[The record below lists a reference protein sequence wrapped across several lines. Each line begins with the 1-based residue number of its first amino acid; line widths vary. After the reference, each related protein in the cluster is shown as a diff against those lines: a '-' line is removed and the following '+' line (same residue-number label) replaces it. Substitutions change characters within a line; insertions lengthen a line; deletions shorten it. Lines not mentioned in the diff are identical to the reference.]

1 MKLTRSRAATLLALG
16 IAALLVFATA
26 LAAQSV
32 GRITG
37 AVFDP
42 SGLAIPGA
50 EAAIEN
56 TGTGLSYRTAAN
68 EAGLFGFPELPIG
81 TYRLTV
87 TSEGFKKLVRPNIQL
102 LTAQSL
108 DVPVTLEIGEVSE
121 SVEVAA
127 TAPLLESTVSTV
139 QTTVDV
145 RQMEELPLNGRNPL
159 QLVVLTPG
167 ALQTNVDTTTGQ
179 QDNEGV
185 AVNGARATDNNFR
198 LDGGNYTN
206 TWFGSAPVLP
216 NPDTLQEFT
225 VQSSNYN
232 AKNSGAGVVVE
243 MSTRSGTNRFRGS
256 LFEFM
261 RNEKLNAADTVS
273 RTRAPFKRHQYG
285 GALGGPIQRDR
296 TFFFG
301 SYQGTRERATPSMKV
316 TTPPNQQLRRGDF
329 SGITQIIV
337 DPTTGQPFPGNVIP
351 TDRLDPI
358 TLKLLDTVVPLPN
371 SGNRLIVP
379 RDADKDDDQFLA
391 KVDHV
396 FSTRNQVSVRL
407 FYDRFDFERDTNS
420 VPGVY
425 GDNYFRNRSL
435 TVRDTHTFSPNFVLT
450 ASATWSRFFRD
461 QVPRTPTTLREAGV
475 KYPLGREE
483 DLKEGIRYDAQ
494 GYFNLFSGGA
504 LQQVPAVQGYRASAY
519 YTRDR
524 HVMQFGMDFD
534 RHNVYHVDV
543 SQFEGQFTFNGS
555 RTRSSKVKNSGRSM
569 ADALL
574 GLPSRFSQNAG
585 KTNRLLES
593 QFHLWF
599 QDDWKVWRGV
609 TLNLG
614 VRWEPWLPPV
624 DRDGPDR
631 DRLTGFIPG
640 YQSQVAPQAPAG
652 IVLPNDPGFPASLL
666 RKDWNNL
673 APRVGFAWDVFQT
686 GKTVVRGG
694 YGIYY
699 KRIAGQVLAKA
710 TEVQPFSLLVDR
722 TDLVP
727 SIADPYI
734 GYPGGS
740 PFPFRAPADFSKVEF
755 KPPIS
760 GQVFDPRVPT
770 GYLQNW
776 NFTVEQA
783 VPGEMVVSAG
793 YLGNHAVKLLG
804 TYLANPA
811 IYGPGATLGNL
822 ESRRLYYPDYG
833 QLITREAFG
842 FSNYHALQLQVRRRA
857 TSGLTLLANYVWAKA
872 IDNISR
878 SNNNNSGVRNP
889 FDLNSDRGP
898 SDMDVRHM
906 ANFAFVY
913 SLPALGSPHPL
924 LRGLLNGWQTNGILT
939 MRTGLGMTP
948 LAGADN
954 SLSGNNLDHADLT
967 GTDISRPAGADRM
980 QQWFNT
986 AAFAP
991 NAPGTFGTAGRNI
1004 IRAPGN
1010 VSVDLSLFKNFTLR
1024 ESLKLQVRGE
1034 AFNALNHPNLGNPNV
1049 TITNVN
1055 FGRVLEGGNPRVI
1068 QLALKLMF

>member
-1 MKLTRSRAATLLALG
+1 MKLSRSRAATLLVLG
-16 IAALLVFATA
+16 IAALLVFAAA
-26 LAAQSV
+26 LPAQSV

-37 AVFDP
+37 TVFDP

-50 EAAIEN
+50 EVTIEN
-56 TGTGLSYRTAAN
+56 TGTGLTYKATAN

-108 DVPVTLEIGEVSE
+108 DLPVTLEIGEVSE

-159 QLVVLTPG
+159 QLVMLTPG
-167 ALQTNVDTTTGQ
+167 AIASNVDTTTGQ

-185 AVNGARATDNNFR
+185 AVNGARASDNTYR

-206 TWFGSAPVLP
+206 TWFNSAPVLP

-243 MSTRSGTNRFRGS
+243 MSTRSGTNKFHGS

-285 GALGGPIQRDR
+285 GTLGGPIRRDK

-316 TTPPNQQLRRGDF
+316 TTPPSAAMRQGDF

-337 DPTTGQPFPGNVIP
+337 DPNTGQPFPGNIIP
-351 TDRLDPI
+351 SDRLDPI
-358 TLKLLDTVVPLPN
+358 TLKLVNTIVPLPN

-396 FSTRNQVSVRL
+396 FSTRNQMSVRF
-407 FYDRFDFERDTNS
+407 FYDHYNFQRDTNS
-420 VPGVY
+420 VPGVF
-425 GDNYFRNRSL
+425 GDNVFRNRSF
-435 TVRDTHTFSPNFVLT
+435 TIRDTHTFSPNFVLT
-450 ASATWSRFFRD
+450 ASATYSRFFRD
-461 QVPRTPTTLREAGV
+461 QIPQTPTTLRDAGV
-475 KYPLGREE
+475 QYPLGREE
-483 DLKEGIRYDAQ
+483 DLKEGIRFAVA

-504 LQQVPAVQGYRASAY
+504 LQQIPAVQGYRGSAY
-519 YTRDR
+519 YTRGR
-524 HVMQFGMDFD
+524 HVMQFGVDFD
-534 RHNVYHVDV
+534 HHNVYHVDV
-543 SQFEGQFTFNGS
+543 SQFEGQFRFNGA
-555 RTRSSKVKNSGRSM
+555 RTRSSKIKGSGRSM

-574 GLPSRFSQNAG
+574 GLPQWFKQNAG
-585 KTNRLLES
+585 KSNRLIEN
-593 QFHLWF
+593 QVHFWF
-599 QDDWKVWRGV
+599 QDDWKAWRGL

-614 VRWEPWLPPV
+614 VRWEPWLPAV
-624 DRDGPDR
+624 DKDGSDR

-640 YQSQVAPQAPAG
+640 YRSQMAPQAPVG
-652 IVLPNDPGFPASLL
+652 MVFPNDPGFPTSLI

-673 APRVGFAWDVFQT
+673 APRVGFAWDVFQS
-686 GKTVVRGG
+686 GKTVLRGG

-699 KRIAGQVLAKA
+699 KRIAGQVIAKA
-710 TEVQPFSLLVDR
+710 TEIQPFSLLVYR
-722 TDLVP
+722 QDLVS

-740 PFPFRAPADFSKVEF
+740 PFPFRPPTSLDGVEF
-755 KPPIS
+755 KLPVT
-760 GQVFDPRVPT
+760 GQIFDPTIST

-783 VPGEMVVSAG
+783 IPGDMVVSAG

-804 TYLANPA
+804 TVLANPGL
-811 IYGPGATLGNL
+811 YGPGATKKNL
-822 ESRRLYYPDYG
+822 EQRRIYPDYG
-833 QLITREAFG
+833 QLNTRGDFG
-842 FSNYHALQLQVRRRA
+842 YSNYHALQIQVRRRA
-857 TSGLTLLANYVWAKA
+857 ASGLTLLANYSFAKA
-872 IDNISR
+872 MDNVAR
-878 SNNNNSGVRNP
+878 ANNNNSGVRNP
-889 FDLNSDRGP
+889 FDLNSDRGL
-898 SDMDVRHM
+898 SDNDVKHI

-913 SLPALGSPHPL
+913 SLPTFRFDNPFLG
-924 LRGLLNGWQTNGILT
+924 GLINGWQTNGIVT
-939 MRTGLGMTP
+939 VRSGLPVTP
-948 LAGADN
+948 LSGADN
-954 SLSGNNLDHADLT
+954 SLSGNNLDHPDLI
-967 GTDISRPAGADRM
+967 GDPARPVGVDK
-980 QQWFNT
+980 QVQWFNVD
-986 AAFAP
+986 AFVP

-1004 IRAPGN
+1004 IRAAGSS
-1010 VSVDLSLFKNFTLR
+1010 SVDLSLFKNFRLK

-1034 AFNALNHPNLGNPNV
+1034 AFNALNHPNLGKPNV

-1068 QLALKLMF
+1068 QLALKLLF